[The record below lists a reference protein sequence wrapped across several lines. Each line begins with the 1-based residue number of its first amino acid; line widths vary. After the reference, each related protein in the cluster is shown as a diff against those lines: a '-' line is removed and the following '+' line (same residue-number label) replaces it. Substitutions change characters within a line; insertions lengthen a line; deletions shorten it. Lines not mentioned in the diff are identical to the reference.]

1 MTSDTEGTRF
11 IQSEISHREI
21 RFAVAVASQKGIL
34 GASRAL
40 NVAQPS
46 ISRCIRD
53 LEERLG
59 VALFTRTT
67 KGSSLT
73 PFGELFVRRG
83 KRILADIGALNT
95 EIGMMAAGH
104 VGHIEIGA
112 MPAVMQTFLPRALLS
127 LHERYPGITI
137 NIREATGDQLVA
149 ALRDRRIDIAIGRLT
164 SEHAEPD
171 LCHLTLFL
179 DDMAAIVNN
188 RHPLLAESDLPIDV
202 AYNHEW
208 VFPAHGT
215 VAHDILLTVF
225 RCNGRGLPPIAFHSS
240 SLEGILR
247 LTAQSDLIGVAPAA
261 MFDFPGTPIGI
272 SRLALRLEGS
282 RAPIGI
288 TFLSDIMISP
298 ATQKL
303 IDIVSV
309 ICSDLLVRRDTRL

>member
-11 IQSEISHREI
+11 IQSEISQREI

-73 PFGELFVRRG
+73 PFGELFVSRG

-137 NIREATGDQLVA
+137 NICEATGDQLVA

-208 VFPAHGT
+208 VFPARGT